1 MKYLRLLSISS
12 GIVASLV
19 SLSAPVWALQP
30 LEEFLGGARRQSFAA
45 QEQRVVERA
54 RAADE
59 AVAFGKLLP
68 AVTARGTYSYNQYEA
83 KVTVPGS
90 GTSIV
95 ITPHNQLDASL
106 GLEVPLVDLASR
118 ARHDQAE
125 LTLEAARLQTDLIG
139 LDLDKSVSRIY
150 SALIGASALVNA
162 ADQSLAL
169 AQKNFEVVS
178 TRVELGA
185 GTELDRARAQ
195 ANLERAKQDRAE
207 AELNRTLFTRQLA
220 TLSGIEPTAV
230 VQFSEDTLQPEAP
243 LGQWLGVKD
252 TPADRVSAKLTEAAA
267 ASQRASNYALL
278 PTLSATGQERVTN
291 ATGFAGKVASYQVQG
306 ILSWRLDYGTYKTRD
321 VASANLELQ
330 RVRTAKARRDM
341 EDQIFE
347 AYQRIQSGIVKST
360 SARAQLAAAKK
371 AADLALERYQAGA
384 ATQLDV
390 TQSQRDAFIASV
402 TQVQADADLTYARLL
417 LRINSGQSVASPAQ
431 PPAAVDVQPAA
442 PAQPA
447 AAQPAVPAQPTAAQP
462 AAVQPAPT
470 QSAAAQPVAPVQP
483 VAPTTPP
490 AAAAPAVAAA
500 PVVVPAPAASPSA
513 PAQPVTPAKPTP

>member
-1 MKYLRLLSISS
+1 MKYLRLLSVSS

-30 LEEFLGGARRQSFAA
+30 LEEFLGGARKQSFAA

-83 KVTVPGS
+83 KVTVPG
-90 GTSIV
+90 GGGASIV
-95 ITPHNQLDASL
+95 ITPHNQFDATF
-106 GLEVPLVDLASR
+106 GVEVPLIDLANR
-118 ARHDQAE
+118 ARHDQAQ
-125 LTLEAARLQTDLIG
+125 LTFEAAQLQTELLG
-139 LDLDKSVSRIY
+139 LDLDKSVSRLY

-178 TRVELGA
+178 TRVDLGA

-220 TLSGIEPTAV
+220 TLTGIEPTAV
-230 VQFSEDTLQPEAP
+230 VEFSEDTLQPEAP

-252 TPADRVSAKLTEAAA
+252 TPADRVSAKLTEASA

-278 PTLSATGQERVTN
+278 PTLSATGQERFTN

-306 ILSWRLDYGTYKTRD
+306 ILSWRLDYGTYKTREA
-321 VASANLELQ
+321 ASANLELQ
-330 RVRTAKARRDM
+330 RVRTAKSRRDM

-360 SARAQLAAAKK
+360 SARAQFAAARK

-402 TQVQADADLTYARLL
+402 TQVQADADLAYARLL
-417 LRINSGQSVASPAQ
+417 LRINSGQSVSAPVKSPA
-431 PPAAVDVQPAA
+431 AAPLVSAPVQPAD
-442 PAQPA
+442 AQPA
-447 AAQPAVPAQPTAAQP
+447 AAQPAVAPAQPTAAQP
-462 AAVQPAPT
+462 AAVQPAAPV
-470 QSAAAQPVAPVQP
+470 QPAAAQPAAAQPVTPPA
-483 VAPTTPP
+483 PP
-490 AAAAPAVAAA
+490 AAAPVTTQPPA
-500 PVVVPAPAASPSA
+500 PAPAAPPKP
-513 PAQPVTPAKPTP
+513 PATH